1 MLKNVRNIAGLSVL
15 ALLASCGNKKDNA
28 ATSQAAK
35 PIPVVLDTVQT
46 STTAYYYDQYPGTV
60 TALKEVTITSQV
72 NGYITGIFFKDG
84 QNVKAG
90 QLLYTIDQQVYN
102 ANLQTA
108 QAQVATQEANLV
120 KAQKDADNY
129 HKLDQQDAI
138 AKQQVYYADAALE
151 SAKKQVA
158 AAKAQVDAMRANV
171 KFSNIYAPF
180 NGTIGISSVRVGTA
194 VVAGQT
200 VLNSVSTN
208 NPIAVDFNVDQ
219 SLLYQFEK
227 LMQSAD
233 AKTDTTFSLA
243 FGPDVYPSYG
253 HVYTIDRAVDQQT
266 GTIKVR
272 LVFDNNNNMLKPG
285 MTGVVRILHNAGA
298 QTILVPA
305 ICIVEQL
312 GEYNVYVVGDSNKV
326 MQQHVTIGQTI
337 GANTVIKSGLA
348 AGQKIVVQGQQNLHN
363 GSVIMPTSPNATPTP
378 NKQ

>member
-1 MLKNVRNIAGLSVL
+1 
-15 ALLASCGNKKDNA
+15 
-28 ATSQAAK
+28 
-35 PIPVVLDTVQT
+35 VVLDTVQT
-46 STTAYYYDQYPGTV
+46 SATANYYDQYPGTV
-60 TALKEVTITSQV
+60 IALKDVTITSQV
-72 NGYITGIFFKDG
+72 DGYITGIYFKDG
-84 QNVKAG
+84 QAVKAG
-90 QLLYTIDQQVYN
+90 QLLYTIDPQVYD
-102 ANLQTA
+102 ANLQNA
-108 QAQVATQEANLV
+108 EAQVATQEANLV

-171 KFSNIYAPF
+171 KFSKIYAPF
-180 NGTIGISSVRVGTA
+180 NGTIGISNVRIGTA

-200 VLNSVSTN
+200 VLNDVSTN

-219 SLLYQFEK
+219 TLFYQFEK
-227 LMQSAD
+227 LMGTSNAN
-233 AKTDTTFSLA
+233 DTTFSLA

-253 HVYTIDRAVDQQT
+253 HIYTIDRAVDQQT

-272 LVFDNNNNMLKPG
+272 LVFDNANNMLKPG

-305 ICIVEQL
+305 ISIVEQL
-312 GEYNVYVVGDSNKV
+312 GEYNVYVLGDSNKV
-326 MQQHVTIGQTI
+326 SQQTVTLGETIGSNI
-337 GANTVIKSGLA
+337 IIKSGLS

-363 GSVIMPTSPNATPTP
+363 GSVVEPTAANAVPKP
-378 NKQ
+378 VK

>member
-1 MLKNVRNIAGLSVL
+1 MLKNVRNIAGISVL
-15 ALLASCGNKKDNA
+15 ALLASCGNKKNNA
-28 ATSQAAK
+28 NSQASK
-35 PIPVVLDTVQT
+35 PIPVVVDTVQT

-72 NGYITGIFFKDG
+72 DGYITGIDFKDG

-102 ANLQTA
+102 ANLQNA
-108 QAQVATQEANLV
+108 EAQVATQEANLV

-158 AAKAQVDAMRANV
+158 AAKAEVDAMRANV
-171 KFSNIYAPF
+171 KFSKIYAPF
-180 NGTIGISSVRVGTA
+180 DGTIGISNVRVGTA
-194 VVAGQT
+194 AVAGQT

-227 LMQSAD
+227 LVQSAN
-233 AKTDTTFSLA
+233 ATDTTFSLA
-243 FGPDVYPSYG
+243 FGPDIYPNYG
-253 HVYTIDRAVDQQT
+253 HIYTIDRAVDQQT
-266 GTIKVR
+266 GTIKIR
-272 LVFDNNNNMLKPG
+272 LTFDNNNYMLKPG
-285 MTGVVRILHNAGA
+285 MTGVVRILHNAGK
-298 QTILVPA
+298 QTILVPTT
-305 ICIVEQL
+305 CLVEQL

-326 MQQHVTIGQTI
+326 VQQHIVPGETIGD
-337 GANTVIKSGLA
+337 NTVITSGLT

-363 GSVIMPTSPNATPTP
+363 GSIVAPTAANAAPS
-378 NKQ
+378 KQ